1 MQNFKL
7 KLSEKGIMS
16 CAGSIRGAIAFG
28 LAISIDSK
36 NRQIK
41 EVLISSTLILVFL
54 TTIFF
59 GALMPFAIKFFKSF
73 DKDEQSEAHE
83 HHSEEEQTKM
93 IAFSHP
99 NFNRKYVIFLL
110 YVAKII
116 YFHS

>member
-1 MQNFKL
+1 M

-54 TTIFF
+54 TTICF
-59 GALMPFAIKFFKSF
+59 GAIMPFAIKLFKSL
-73 DKDEQSEAHE
+73 DKEKGLIAEAHDAHAT
-83 HHSEEEQTKM
+83 HHHEGEEEQK
-93 IAFSHP
+93 IIDFSHP
-99 NFNRKYVIFLL
+99 NFNK
-110 YVAKII
+110 K
-116 YFHS
+116 